1 MFEAQ
6 RRYDLLRWGVYLQVM
21 NKLGVVIQGNDR
33 LSKVRAGR
41 NLLFPISVDEINTNP
56 KLGGNNPGW

>member
-1 MFEAQ
+1 
-6 RRYDLLRWGVYLQVM
+6 M